1 MGEGVGVG
9 VGVGEPLTVTFAAVA
24 HRELVGAEV
33 ARVGGSACR
42 GGGGAP
48 ASTIPA
54 AAHPVLRRYCVQQ
67 SAGWLWVSVAVG
79 ECSCG

>member
-1 MGEGVGVG
+1 MGVG

-67 SAGWLWVSVAVG
+67 SAGWLAVGVGVAVG
-79 ECSCG
+79 ECGCG

>member
-1 MGEGVGVG
+1 MWVWGVGVG
-9 VGVGEPLTVTFAAVA
+9 VGVGVGGGECEPLTVTFAAVA
-24 HRELVGAEV
+24 HRELNGAEV

-48 ASTIPA
+48 ASQIPI

-67 SAGWLWVSVAVG
+67 STVGWRV
-79 ECSCG
+79 